1 VGADVY
7 DSGGSV
13 DYCTCEGDV
22 GAVGVE
28 VGRSVVGGG
37 GGVCVVVNEV
47 LEVCF
52 ESVLECQFV
61 EEVMKMSLRKKLM
74 GELKEAI
81 EVREK
86 GDLEKSKRSFEKLL
100 GQVESLRDSSYL
112 EDQRAYVLVMSEGV
126 IQLRHEGKRVMTEAL
141 GIARE
146 LYKYARLKRLDDYRA
161 VRAVSN
167 TLIDLGDYEGAEAY
181 LREMLSLIP
190 AGDSAKIGDTKAH
203 LARCL
208 FRMGRLQEVEM
219 IIDEAIEGIDENTS
233 GWSKMHIAV
242 WKSHALMVKALIFNV
257 RSEREKAL
265 RFAKEALGLAKKQG
279 LAVRVGEA
287 RSLVECLSVSQ

>member
-1 VGADVY
+1 
-7 DSGGSV
+7 
-13 DYCTCEGDV
+13 
-22 GAVGVE
+22 
-28 VGRSVVGGG
+28 
-37 GGVCVVVNEV
+37 
-47 LEVCF
+47 
-52 ESVLECQFV
+52 
-61 EEVMKMSLRKKLM
+61 MKMSLRKKLM